1 MRINV
6 QENMIIPTS
15 QPQPIVGEGD
25 LSYNMEVTVGQLVP
39 CHTLFRSSW
48 FCCWRTS
55 RCMFLLVTSC
65 YDQSEREDE
74 CSAGTDNCSDNAT
87 CYDTDRSFL
96 CTCNDG
102 YSGDGIICD
111 NMWSSVTYK
120 SYDLICSVGGRN
132 FRSWEKTHSKHRSTG
147 AYNISVFRTHF
158 FISSLDK
165 RSSRKTSKSF

>member
-1 MRINV
+1 MAAWDCSLFAVNSNTLITVDGSSSTNP
-6 QENMIIPTS
+6 QS
-15 QPQPIVGEGD
+15 QTI
-25 LSYNMEVTVGQLVP
+25 S
-39 CHTLFRSSW
+39 CTLHLDPADSVVEEQADA
-48 FCCWRTS
+48 C
-55 RCMFLLVTSC
+55 SC
-65 YDQSEREDE
+65 YDQSECEDE

-158 FISSLDK
+158 FIWSLDK